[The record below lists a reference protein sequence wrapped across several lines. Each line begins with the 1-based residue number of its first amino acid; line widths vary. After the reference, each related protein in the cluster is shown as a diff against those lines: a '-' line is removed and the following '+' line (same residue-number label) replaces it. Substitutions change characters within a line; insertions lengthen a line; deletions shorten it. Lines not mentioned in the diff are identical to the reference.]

1 MLCCPEVG
9 ILCIALERKEVSKM
23 AQFVVDMQ
31 MEKQEKFYFIREKES
46 MDIVLLPSKYL
57 MHKKRSRIS
66 PNTIRRSAFA
76 LSYYLNYMDENQLH
90 LDDVYQM
97 KYAEQ
102 HEHFTDF
109 LIWLKAGEHSRE
121 EYSKLPNNETCNAY
135 LKEVFR
141 FYTFMERENGQSES
155 LKVLSDAQTIVR
167 NSVGVRR
174 VLNRKSFHG
183 YLKEKGHQGKT
194 IEQDKIVSL
203 LQECANCRDQVLL
216 LLLAETG
223 FRIGEL
229 LGVRYGEDIDYKNHV
244 IYVNFREDNEN
255 NARAKNAEF
264 RRAKISDATFD
275 ILTFYIEEY
284 KELILKQEYLFIN
297 VSGDYAGKPFKVSG
311 VYAMLR
317 RLEEKTGIKASPHML
332 RHYFANERRKDGW
345 KLELI
350 SQALGH
356 RNIETTMKYLNITD
370 EELIQ
375 VSDEF
380 YSKHQAMYGIQDLL

>member
-1 MLCCPEVG
+1 M
-9 ILCIALERKEVSKM
+9 
-23 AQFVVDMQ
+23 
-31 MEKQEKFYFIREKES
+31 
-46 MDIVLLPSKYL
+46 
-57 MHKKRSRIS
+57 
-66 PNTIRRSAFA
+66 
-76 LSYYLNYMDENQLH
+76 
-90 LDDVYQM
+90 
-97 KYAEQ
+97 
-102 HEHFTDF
+102 
-109 LIWLKAGEHSRE
+109 
-121 EYSKLPNNETCNAY
+121 
-135 LKEVFR
+135 
-141 FYTFMERENGQSES
+141 
-155 LKVLSDAQTIVR
+155 
-167 NSVGVRR
+167 
-174 VLNRKSFHG
+174 
-183 YLKEKGHQGKT
+183 
-194 IEQDKIVSL
+194 

-345 KLELI
+345 KLEII